1 MVMRYYNVLNISLQQ
16 IQIFLK
22 VVELRNYTRVAEY
35 FSFTVSMISKTISN
49 MEKEMGLILF
59 LRKPRGLVPTPAAMV
74 LASEWR
80 SIITTVEQSLEK
92 AHVAQNGARTTLHLG
107 LIDSS
112 AEMDGKLD
120 RCLEI
125 FERENPSIDIH
136 VEKMDMHE
144 LVERLNAGD
153 MDIICTGHHEGAAL
167 DAYGLPWKML
177 VTCPL
182 SVYVPRSSPLFH
194 RESIQFSELRKE
206 RFVIPSPVLHS
217 HYYAVLDSLCRSY
230 GFTPRIG
237 FAVSNVR
244 SMVYSLR
251 RQKGVVLSC
260 AITGSWVNEDVRRFD
275 LPEQGGVLIGW
286 GRSPC
291 RQSLQLVEHMCAFFG
306 E

>member
-1 MVMRYYNVLNISLQQ
+1 MRYYNVLNISLQQ

-35 FSFTVSMISKTISN
+35 LNFTVSMISKTIAN

-74 LASEWR
+74 LASEWH
-80 SIITTVEQSLEK
+80 SIIATVEQSLEK
-92 AHVAQNGARTTLHLG
+92 AHVAQNGARTTLRLG

-112 AEMDGKLD
+112 SQMDEKLD
-120 RCLEI
+120 QCLEL
-125 FERENPSIDIH
+125 FEHENPTIDIH

-153 MDIICTGHHEGAAL
+153 LDIACTGHHEGTAL

-182 SVYVPRSSPLFH
+182 AVYVPRSSPLFE
-194 RESIQFSELRKE
+194 RESIQFSELRNE
-206 RFVIPSPVLHS
+206 EFVIPSPVLHS

-237 FAVSNVR
+237 FTVSNVR
-244 SMVYSLR
+244 SMAYSLR

-260 AITGSWVNEDVRRFD
+260 EITDNWTNENVKKFL

-291 RQSLQLVEHMCAFFG
+291 RQSLLLVEHMCGFFG

>member
-1 MVMRYYNVLNISLQQ
+1 MRYYNVLNISLQQ

-35 FSFTVSMISKTISN
+35 LNFTVSMISKTISN

-59 LRKPRGLVPTPAAMV
+59 LRKPRELVPTPAAMV
-74 LASEWR
+74 LATEWH

-92 AHVAQNGARTTLHLG
+92 AHTAQNGARTVLNLG

-112 AEMDGKLD
+112 SEMDQRMD
-120 RCLEI
+120 RCLEE
-125 FERENPSIDIH
+125 FEAENPNIDIH
-136 VEKMDMHE
+136 VEKLDMHE
-144 LVERLNAGD
+144 LVERLNSGEL
-153 MDIICTGHHEGAAL
+153 DIICTGHHEGTAL

-182 SVYVPRSSPLFH
+182 SVYVPKTSPLFEK
-194 RESIQFSELRKE
+194 ESIQFSDLRYEK
-206 RFVIPSPVLHS
+206 FVIPSPVLHA

-237 FAVSNVR
+237 FTVDNVR
-244 SMVYSLR
+244 SMTYSLQ

-260 AITGSWVNEDVRRFD
+260 AITGNWVNDNVKRFD
-275 LPEQGGVLIGW
+275 LPEKGGILVGW
-286 GRSPC
+286 GRSPGK
-291 RQSLQLVEHMCAFFG
+291 QSLRLVEYMQDFFG
-306 E
+306 G

>member
-1 MVMRYYNVLNISLQQ
+1 MRYYNVLNISLQQ

-35 FSFTVSMISKTISN
+35 FNFTVSMISKTISN

-59 LRKPRGLVPTPAAMV
+59 LRKPRELKPTPAAMV
-74 LASEWR
+74 LAAEWH

-92 AHVAQNGARTTLHLG
+92 AHIAQNGARKVLNVG
-107 LIDSS
+107 LIDAS
-112 AEMDGKLD
+112 AEMDVKLNE
-120 RCLEI
+120 CLDA
-125 FERENPSIDIH
+125 FEKENPDIDIH
-136 VEKMDMHE
+136 VEKLDMHE

-153 MDIICTGHHEGAAL
+153 MDIICTGHHEGTAL

-182 SVYVPRSSPLFH
+182 AVYVPRSSPLFD
-194 RESIQFSELRKE
+194 REQISFAELRNE
-206 RFVIPSPVLHS
+206 PFVIPSPVLHA
-217 HYYAVLDSLCRSY
+217 HYYAVLDTLCRNY

-237 FAVSNVR
+237 FTVSNVR
-244 SMVYSLR
+244 SMVYSLQ

-260 AITGSWVNEDVRRFD
+260 AVTDNWVNENVKQFL

-286 GRSPC
+286 GRSPDRHC
-291 RQSLQLVEHMCAFFG
+291 LALVEHMTAYF